1 MRISDWSSD
10 VSSTDLRQYRGLL
23 YRLEGYSGSGEPR
36 VGFDPVRDQHRR
48 RRKAWPRVRVH
59 RAAGPGIEP
68 RAQWLV
74 QPREGHRPDPGRGG
88 DFGRRARHASRVAA
102 LPGVGHATLRLRSEE
117 HKSELQSL
125 MRTSFAVF
133 CMKKTKIY
141 SID

>member
-48 RRKAWPRVRVH
+48 RRKLWPRVRVH

-74 QPREGHRPDPGRGG
+74 QPREGHRPDP
-88 DFGRRARHASRVAA
+88 
-102 LPGVGHATLRLRSEE
+102 RSEE
-117 HKSELQSL
+117 HTSELQSL
-125 MRTSFAVF
+125 MRISYAVF
-133 CMKKTKIY
+133 CLQKKKK
-141 SID
+141 